1 MRYQQTI
8 RNAISC
14 LGVGLHTGEPA
25 AMTLRPSRPDTGVAF
40 LLRNGGGTPTSL
52 TASIEN
58 LVPTELCTALRGA
71 NGRQVKT
78 VEHVLAALAALEID
92 NIVIEVDGSE
102 LPAMDGSAA
111 PFVRLVH
118 AAGVMSQGRRQPYL
132 KITQPI
138 EVAEGGRRVRIEPS
152 STPRITYSIHYEHP
166 LIKKQTYDYE
176 CSATAFEQEIAQART
191 FGFLHEVKALWS
203 RGLAKGGTLENTV
216 VLSDAGVVNE
226 SGLRFPDEFVRH
238 KVLDLIGDLALLGV
252 PFIGHIIADRSGHA
266 LHTRLVERILEES
279 DKWVLLNREE
289 PLVAHESHPSLGSLQ
304 PAPSIAL

>member
-8 RNAISC
+8 RSSVSC
-14 LGVGLHTGEPA
+14 SGVGLHTGEPVA
-25 AMTLRPSRPDTGVAF
+25 ITLRPSRPDTGIVF

-92 NIVIEVDGSE
+92 NVVIEVDGGE
-102 LPAMDGSAA
+102 LPVMDGSAA
-111 PFVRLVH
+111 PFVRLIQS
-118 AAGVMSQGRRQPYL
+118 AGVMSQGRRQPYL

-138 EVAEGGRRVRIEPS
+138 EVAEGRRRVRIEPS

-166 LIKKQTYDYE
+166 LIRKQTYEYE
-176 CSATAFEQEIAQART
+176 CSATAFEQDIAYART
-191 FGFLHEVKALWS
+191 FGFLHEVEALWS
-203 RGLAKGGTLENTV
+203 RGLAKGGTLDNTV
-216 VLSDAGVVNE
+216 VLSGAGVVNE
-226 SGLRFPDEFVRH
+226 SGLRCPDEFVRH

-266 LHTRLVERILEES
+266 LHARLVERILEET
-279 DKWVLLNREE
+279 DKWVLLTREE
-289 PLVAHESHPSLGSLQ
+289 SLVTHESHPSLGSLQ
-304 PAPSIAL
+304 PAPSIAV

>member
-8 RNAISC
+8 RNAVSC
-14 LGVGLHTGEPA
+14 SGMGLHTGEPV
-25 AMTLRPSRPDTGVAF
+25 AMTLRPSRPDTGVVF
-40 LLRNGGGTPTSL
+40 LLRDGGGANTTL

-58 LVPTELCTALRGA
+58 LAPTELCTTLSGT

-92 NIVIEVDGSE
+92 NILIEVDGGE
-102 LPAMDGSAA
+102 LPVMDGSAA
-111 PFVRLVH
+111 PFVRLIH
-118 AAGVMSQGRRQPYL
+118 SAGVISQGRRQPYL

-138 EVAEGGRRVRIEPS
+138 EVTDGGRRVRIEPS

-166 LIKKQTYDYE
+166 LIKKQVYDYE
-176 CSATAFEQEIAQART
+176 CSAKAFEQEIAHART
-191 FGFLHEVKALWS
+191 FGFLHEVETLWS

-226 SGLRFPDEFVRH
+226 SGLRCPDEFVRH
-238 KVLDLIGDLALLGV
+238 KVLDLIGDIALLGV

-266 LHTRLVERILEES
+266 LHSCLVERILEEG

-289 PLVAHESHPSLGSLQ
+289 PLVVHESHPSIGALQ
-304 PAPSIAL
+304 PASSVAV